1 MYMYVCFSH
10 CKQLLE
16 VEMIS
21 WIKLKYQDIID
32 TKVPPEVSVSS
43 KREEPD

>member
-1 MYMYVCFSH
+1 MCVCFSH

-32 TKVPPEVSVSS
+32 TKVPPEVSVSG
-43 KREEPD
+43 KGEEPD

>member
-1 MYMYVCFSH
+1 MCVCFSH

-21 WIKLKYQDIID
+21 RIKLKYQDIID
-32 TKVPPEVSVSS
+32 TKVPPEVSVSG
-43 KREEPD
+43 KREEPV